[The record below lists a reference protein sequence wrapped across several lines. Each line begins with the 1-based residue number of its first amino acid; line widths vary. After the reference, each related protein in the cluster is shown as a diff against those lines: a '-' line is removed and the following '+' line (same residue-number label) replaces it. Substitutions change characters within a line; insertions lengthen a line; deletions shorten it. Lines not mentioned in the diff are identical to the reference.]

1 MRDSHHYVVDD
12 QSQLPPHLLPPPYLV
27 DIDGH
32 AYPIH
37 QQEAILRLVRPAQQ
51 RSSAHHKEEMED
63 YDEYMKTRLARVNQQ
78 SFGFRR
84 ARRQV
89 GGAPG
94 SGRGSMERVFG
105 GGEGVSDGRDRVL
118 GGEGVSGGRGSMER
132 VFGEGRSGG
141 RGSMESSSD
150 GGVSNGHGSMEIKN
164 VLGGEGVSSGSG
176 QNGDANTVMVT
187 ESGGCGRAE
196 KIAES
201 ANLSSAH
208 PSHTSNCNDVSTDP
222 IPSLNAGHVSLTSVP
237 VPTLSSSIHHDS
249 PTTVP
254 NPSLGSSST
263 FVSTSIPIPN
273 LGSSSTNHVSVLNSK
288 GIDMLIPI
296 PNGQGGVLA
305 TVLGKGRSGMGV
317 ATVLG
322 KGTGVGVDVPK
333 GDDRRSQSSS
343 VEGRGERGSV
353 NGDREVE
360 RSGEREEGEVKSEVE
375 RRGGGEMREG
385 DGEVEMRGGDGEVE
399 MREGDCEVERN
410 EGDGEVEMREG
421 DGEVEGN
428 EGDGEVERNDGDD
441 EVERREGN
449 GEVERREGDGEV
461 KRRERDV
468 VDVQEDSQDGQNV
481 QNMMSSLVYSLGL
494 NELETKQIISL
505 WHNRTIIPPL
515 DPAHLSHELKKR
527 TQFFAEEHRHY
538 ELQSRRALLRDRQV
552 RSYLRH
558 T

>member
-1 MRDSHHYVVDD
+1 
-12 QSQLPPHLLPPPYLV
+12 
-27 DIDGH
+27 
-32 AYPIH
+32 
-37 QQEAILRLVRPAQQ
+37 
-51 RSSAHHKEEMED
+51 MED

-105 GGEGVSDGRDRVL
+105 GGEGVSGGRDRVL
-118 GGEGVSGGRGSMER
+118 GGEDESGGRGSMER
-132 VFGEGRSGG
+132 VGGE
-141 RGSMESSSD
+141 
-150 GGVSNGHGSMEIKN
+150 GVSNGHGSMEN

-187 ESGGCGRAE
+187 ESGGCGRTE
-196 KIAES
+196 KIADS

-208 PSHTSNCNDVSTDP
+208 SGHASNCNDVSIDP
-222 IPSLNAGHVSLTSVP
+222 IPSLNAGHVSLTS

-263 FVSTSIPIPN
+263 FASTSIPIPN

-322 KGTGVGVDVPK
+322 KGTGGRGGVDMPK
-333 GDDRRSQSSS
+333 GDDRRSQS

-385 DGEVEMRGGDGEVE
+385 DGEVEMR
-399 MREGDCEVERN
+399 EGDCEVERN
-410 EGDGEVEMREG
+410 K
-421 DGEVEGN
+421 
-428 EGDGEVERNDGDD
+428 GDGEVERNEGDDEVGRREGDD
-441 EVERREGN
+441 EVERREGD

-461 KRRERDV
+461 ERRGGDV

-538 ELQSRRALLRDRQV
+538 ELQSRKALLRDRQV